1 MDSNTKALITEVI
14 EYTLELAQ
22 RAQDKQRPVSGMNS
36 CGIAHAF
43 IATKKEQLTAPL
55 PEGRGFPI
63 H

>member
-22 RAQDKQRPVSGMNS
+22 RAEDKQRPVSSMNS
-36 CGIAHAF
+36 CGIAQAF
-43 IATKKEQLTAPL
+43 IATKKEQMSDDIT
-55 PEGRGFPI
+55 